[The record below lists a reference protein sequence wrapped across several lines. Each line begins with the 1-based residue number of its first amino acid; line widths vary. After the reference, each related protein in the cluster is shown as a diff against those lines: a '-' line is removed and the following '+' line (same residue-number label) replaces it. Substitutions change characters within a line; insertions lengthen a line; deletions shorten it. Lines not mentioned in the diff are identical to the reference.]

1 MASRDKGPIVRLQD
15 EAEVLLPTLLSGAE
29 SIDGH
34 TDTKQVSADVDHF
47 VYHYRRWLWSR
58 HSCNIG
64 VLPRPPV
71 VEGESVPCPLSSH

>member
-15 EAEVLLPTLLSGAE
+15 EAEVLLPTFLSGAE